1 MSIEELENTVK
12 ISTIENSYF
21 IYRSVRGFFQSE
33 IYKNMSGGHP
43 TAVAYSGMANA
54 YERLLNECITENQD
68 YFFDTYIYD

>member
-1 MSIEELENTVK
+1 
-12 ISTIENSYF
+12 
-21 IYRSVRGFFQSE
+21 
-33 IYKNMSGGHP
+33 MSGGHP